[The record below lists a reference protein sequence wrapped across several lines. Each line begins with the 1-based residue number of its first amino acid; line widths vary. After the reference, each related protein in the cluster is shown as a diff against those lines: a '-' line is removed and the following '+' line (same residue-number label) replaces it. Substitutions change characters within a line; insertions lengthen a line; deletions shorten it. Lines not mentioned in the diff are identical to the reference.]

1 MVRELLKRGAK
12 VEVFDKEG
20 NCPISYAVSKGLLP
34 IAKLLLEAKA
44 GPNHMIRERSFEY
57 TPICVAAHQRNPEM
71 LELLELLLTYG
82 AAYDISKN
90 GLLDLDD
97 DCSNETFLER
107 AGRLACIEVLLR
119 RSQPQ
124 TLEKKWWESVAVNQ
138 LLLKY
143 GMKIDWETVSP
154 KFARLCSS
162 VKPEVIDF
170 LLSQNKILPALL
182 DAALVEA
189 VNAYRSEVIKLLLAA
204 GAKADRPLTDGRMA
218 LDEAQRGNAAAL
230 KILLEAGKYAK
241 PELNQALRLAIRD
254 ANSME
259 CVELL
264 LAVGAEVNVP
274 DRDGYTAF
282 SMAAGV
288 SSGDIN
294 DKSNTKSLSNI
305 YNI

>member
-1 MVRELLKRGAK
+1 
-12 VEVFDKEG
+12 
-20 NCPISYAVSKGLLP
+20 
-34 IAKLLLEAKA
+34 
-44 GPNHMIRERSFEY
+44 
-57 TPICVAAHQRNPEM
+57 
-71 LELLELLLTYG
+71 
-82 AAYDISKN
+82 
-90 GLLDLDD
+90 
-97 DCSNETFLER
+97 
-107 AGRLACIEVLLR
+107 
-119 RSQPQ
+119 
-124 TLEKKWWESVAVNQ
+124 
-138 LLLKY
+138 
-143 GMKIDWETVSP
+143 
-154 KFARLCSS
+154 
-162 VKPEVIDF
+162 
-170 LLSQNKILPALL
+170 
-182 DAALVEA
+182 
-189 VNAYRSEVIKLLLAA
+189 
-204 GAKADRPLTDGRMA
+204 MA